1 MKPSIIGLIGLA
13 GSGKDTAAIPLINNG
28 YKRQAF
34 ADNIKYIAGMLGW
47 DGAKDERGRKLLQD
61 IGMAGRAYNEDVWV
75 NCVQANSAFRF
86 NQQIVITDVRF
97 LNEAKF
103 VKRNNGIV
111 IRIVRPGLVTTNHE
125 SELKQSEVPAD
136 YEVANDG
143 SIEDLHIK
151 INNILEHATTS
162 HPRP

>member
-1 MKPSIIGLIGLA
+1 MKPSIIGFIGLA
-13 GSGKDTAAIPLINNG
+13 GSGKDTAAQALINNG
-28 YKRQAF
+28 YRRVAF
-34 ADNIKYIAGMLGW
+34 ADHIKFVAGQCGW

-61 IGMAGRAYNEDVWV
+61 IGMALRAYDEDTWV
-75 NCVQANSAFRF
+75 NCVQDSNAFRF
-86 NQQIVITDVRF
+86 NHNLVITDVRF

-111 IRIVRPGLVTTNHE
+111 IRIVRPGQVAENHE

-143 SIEDLHIK
+143 SVEDLHTK
-151 INNILEHATTS
+151 ILNTLEHASTS
-162 HPRP
+162 YQRP